1 MRIKIIADSSSD
13 MHAVNDEMFEL
24 VPLKIMND
32 EHEYVDT
39 KDLDVKAMAE
49 DLKNYK
55 GKTSTSCPN
64 TNDWINAF
72 DGADVVYAFT
82 ITSKLSG
89 SYNSCILAKSIY
101 EEENPTKKVYVVD
114 SLTAGPAIK
123 MLIDHLK
130 QCLNENMSY
139 EEAYQSTLKYQNTTH
154 TIFSLESVNNLA
166 RNGRVSSV
174 AAAAVGVL
182 NLRIIGIANEGV
194 IDPIHKVRG
203 DKKAIKQIMATMI
216 EKGYNGGKVYFSH
229 CFNEKNLELLKS
241 TIYEKFPNAYIETMP
256 CGGLVSFYA
265 ELGGVVVGY
274 EGR

>member
-64 TNDWINAF
+64 TNDWMNAF

-101 EEENPTKKVYVVD
+101 EEEFPNKKVYVVD

-130 QCLNENMSY
+130 QCLKQNMSC
-139 EEAYQSTLKYQNTTH
+139 EEAYQSTLDYQKTTH

-174 AAAAVGVL
+174 VAAAVGVL

-241 TIYEKFPNAYIETMP
+241 TIYEKFPNAYIEIMP

-265 ELGGVVVGY
+265 ELGGIVVGY

>member
-1 MRIKIIADSSSD
+1 MRIKIVADSSSD
-13 MHAVNDEMFEL
+13 MHLVNDENFEL
-24 VPLKIMND
+24 VPLKIVNS
-32 EHEYVDT
+32 EKEYVDT
-39 KDLDVKAMAE
+39 KDLNVKGMAE

-64 TNDWINAF
+64 TADWIKAF
-72 DGADVVYAFT
+72 DKADVVYAFT

-89 SYNSCILAKSIY
+89 SYNAAMLAKETY
-101 EEENPTKKVYVVD
+101 EEENKGKIVYVID
-114 SLTAGPAIK
+114 SLTAGPGIK
-123 MLIDHLK
+123 LLVDYLN
-130 QCLNENMSY
+130 QCLNQGMNPQ
-139 EEAYQSTLKYQNTTH
+139 EAYEKTVAYHQTTH

-174 AAAAVGVL
+174 VAAAVGAL

-203 DKKAIKQIMATMI
+203 DKKAIKQIMATML
-216 EKGYNGGKVYFSH
+216 EKGYHGGKVYISH
-229 CFNEKNLELLKS
+229 CFNEKNLELLKN
-241 TIYEKFPNAYIETMP
+241 TILEKFPMAQIETMP

-274 EGR
+274 EG

>member
-1 MRIKIIADSSSD
+1 MKIKIIADSSSD
-13 MHAVNDEMFEL
+13 MHAVNDDLFEL

-32 EHEYVDT
+32 QNEYVDT

-72 DGADVVYAFT
+72 GGADIVYAFT

-89 SYNSCILAKSIY
+89 SYNSCVLAKRIY
-101 EEENPTKKVYVVD
+101 EEENPNKKVYVVD

-130 QCLNENMSY
+130 DCLNKNMSC
-139 EEAYQSTLKYQNTTH
+139 EEAYQSTLEYQKSTH

-174 AAAAVGVL
+174 VAAAVGVL

-216 EKGYNGGKVYFSH
+216 EKGYDGGKVYFSH

-241 TIYEKFPNAYIETMP
+241 TIYEKFPNAHIETMP

>member
-1 MRIKIIADSSSD
+1 MRIKIVADSSSD
-13 MHAVNDEMFEL
+13 MHAIENEMFEL

-32 EHEYVDT
+32 LNEYVDT

-49 DLKNYK
+49 DLKSYK

-64 TNDWINAF
+64 TSDWIKAF
-72 DGADVVYAFT
+72 DGADIVYAFT

-89 SYNSCILAKSIY
+89 SYNSCLLAKSIY
-101 EEENPTKKVYVVD
+101 EEENKGKKVYVID

-123 MLIDHLK
+123 LLIDHLQ
-130 QCLNENMSY
+130 QCLDSKMDPQ
-139 EEAYQSTLKYQNTTH
+139 EAYESTIAYQQNVH

-166 RNGRVSSV
+166 RNGRVKPV
-174 AAAAVGVL
+174 VAAAVGAL

-203 DKKAIKQIMATMI
+203 DKKAIKQIFATML
-216 EKGYNGGKVYFSH
+216 EKGYHGGKVYFSH
-229 CFNEKNLELLKS
+229 CFNEKNLQLLKQ
-241 TIYEKFPNAYIETMP
+241 TILEKYPNAIIETMP

-274 EGR
+274 EG

>member
-1 MRIKIIADSSSD
+1 MKIKIVADSSSD
-13 MHAVNDEMFEL
+13 MHHVEDELFEL

-32 EHEYVDT
+32 QNEYIDN
-39 KDLDVKAMAE
+39 KQLNVKAMAE
-49 DLKNYK
+49 ELKSYK
-55 GKTSTSCPN
+55 GKTTTSCPN
-64 TNDWINAF
+64 TTDWIKSF

-101 EEENPTKKVYVVD
+101 EEENPGKMVYVID

-123 MLIDHLK
+123 LLIDYLK
-130 QCLNENMSY
+130 ECLNQGMDHK
-139 EEAYQSTLKYQNTTH
+139 EAYEKTLAYLQTTH

-166 RNGRVSSV
+166 RNGRVNTV
-174 AAAAVGVL
+174 VAAAVGAL

-203 DKKAIKQIMATMI
+203 DKKAIKQIFATML
-216 EKGYNGGKVYFSH
+216 EKGYHGGKVYFSH
-229 CFNEKNLELLKS
+229 CFNEKNLVLLKE
-241 TIYEKFPNAYIETMP
+241 TILAQFPNAIIETMP

-274 EGR
+274 EG

>member
-1 MRIKIIADSSSD
+1 MKIKIVADSSSD
-13 MHAVNDEMFEL
+13 MHHVEDELFEL

-32 EHEYVDT
+32 QNEYIDN
-39 KDLDVKAMAE
+39 KQLNVKAMAE
-49 DLKNYK
+49 ELKSYK
-55 GKTSTSCPN
+55 GKTTTSCPN
-64 TNDWINAF
+64 TTDWIKSF

-82 ITSKLSG
+82 ITSKVSG

-101 EEENPTKKVYVVD
+101 EEENPGKIVYVID

-123 MLIDHLK
+123 LLIDYLK
-130 QCLNENMSY
+130 ECLNQGMDY
-139 EEAYQSTLKYQNTTH
+139 KEAYEKTLAYLQTTH

-166 RNGRVSSV
+166 RNGRVNTV
-174 AAAAVGVL
+174 VAAAVGAL

-203 DKKAIKQIMATMI
+203 DKKAIKQIFATML
-216 EKGYNGGKVYFSH
+216 EKGYHGGKVYFSH
-229 CFNEKNLELLKS
+229 CFNEKNLVLLKE
-241 TIYEKFPNAYIETMP
+241 TILAQFPNAIIETMP

-274 EGR
+274 EG